1 MTFLLRYYRA
11 GSRIGVLR
19 DLQYRGSTFLYLVGF
34 LVEPTVYLTVWTTVA
49 EAQGGSVGT
58 YSTGQLA
65 AYYIVWTLVRVMN
78 LAYTPYGWEWRIRGG
93 RLNEFLSQPIHPFH
107 RDFSFF
113 IGSKVIWLLLWLPV
127 AGVLSWTFKPDL
139 SPTLTQIAGFAVAI
153 WGGFAVRFVLLYLMG
168 LVSFWTTRASA
179 LFEIIMA
186 GELLLSGRLVPIELM
201 PEWTQ
206 RLAAV
211 LPFKWSFQ
219 FPIEVLI
226 GRLETADIVAGIGT
240 QILWSLGLGVVLA
253 VVWKF
258 AIKRYAAVG
267 G

>member
-1 MTFLLRYYRA
+1 MTYLLRYYRA

-19 DLQYRGSTFLYLVGF
+19 DLQYRGSTFMYLVGF
-34 LVEPTVYLTVWTTVA
+34 LVEPTVYLTVWTAVA
-49 EAQGGSVGT
+49 NAQGGTVGT
-58 YSTGQLA
+58 YSTGELA

-107 RDFSFF
+107 RDFAFF
-113 IGSKVIWLLLWLPV
+113 IGSKVIWLILWVPV
-127 AGVLSWTFKPDL
+127 ALLLSLTFKPTL
-139 SPTLTQIAGFAVAI
+139 SPNLIEIGGFAVAI

-201 PEWTQ
+201 PEWVQ
-206 RLAAV
+206 QLASW

-226 GRLETADIVAGIGT
+226 GRLSPGDIVAGIGI
-240 QILWSLGLGVVLA
+240 QLLWASGLGVVLA
-253 VVWKF
+253 VVWRF